1 MAWCIKPK
9 IRVFFPGLLRFLSK
23 TCWRYISC
31 RKVSLL
37 LNIMEAHCSCLVAH
51 KVLKHYIWK
60 IQLQYFYKK
69 CYLDKKKKTAHKPW
83 CRQFHGGTKL
93 HQPHMSLCRRKH
105 QAPSHQWLN
114 VTEKIVPMTS
124 CLQQALLFFRVFLS
138 NCIMMCGK
146 GQNCWVFIFIFEK
159 HKEMVISFHYIQERT
174 SISTADVSKGATHIM
189 DKIK

>member
-69 CYLDKKKKTAHKPW
+69 CYLDKKTKKKTAHKPW

-105 QAPSHQWLN
+105 QAPSHQSRYGENSSNDKLLTASFVVFPGFFEQLHHDVWKGTKLLSFYFYFWKAQGN
-114 VTEKIVPMTS
+114 GHLFPLYSRADKYFYS
-124 CLQQALLFFRVFLS
+124 WCL
-138 NCIMMCGK
+138 
-146 GQNCWVFIFIFEK
+146 
-159 HKEMVISFHYIQERT
+159 
-174 SISTADVSKGATHIM
+174 
-189 DKIK
+189 

>member
-69 CYLDKKKKTAHKPW
+69 CYLDKKKTAHKPW

-124 CLQQALLFFRVFLS
+124 CLQQALLFFRVFFEQLHHDVWKGTKLLS
-138 NCIMMCGK
+138 FSFLFLKSTRKWSSLSIIFK
-146 GQNCWVFIFIFEK
+146 SGQVFLQLMSL
-159 HKEMVISFHYIQERT
+159 KEQLT
-174 SISTADVSKGATHIM
+174 LW
-189 DKIK
+189 IK